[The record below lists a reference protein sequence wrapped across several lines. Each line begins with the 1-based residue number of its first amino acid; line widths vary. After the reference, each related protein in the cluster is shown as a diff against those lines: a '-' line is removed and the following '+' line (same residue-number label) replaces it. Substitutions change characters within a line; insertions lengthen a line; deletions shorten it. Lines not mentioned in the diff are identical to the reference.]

1 MGETMTVVPAEQPP
15 TNRRRGKARAILA
28 GCAVLGI
35 GAAVTLA
42 AWTDTEWVW
51 GGGTADNAPIG
62 TSSFEVEQNTF
73 TPDGFFNRETS
84 PGGQLRFQP
93 NATAL
98 TPGDSISA
106 PMQLRTA
113 VGSDP
118 ASVTLRGAVQNGS
131 APGLFAAATYG
142 VYTGLTPANCTART
156 YTGGT
161 VLVAEGSALTTGGVA
176 PFQLARDMASLDPA
190 APLNLCF
197 VITLPGIPA
206 NQALQGLSMSPA
218 WEFTADS
225 VTATP

>member
-1 MGETMTVVPAEQPP
+1 MTETMTTESENKPP
-15 TNRRRGKARAILA
+15 NTRRRGKVRAILA

-51 GGGTADNAPIG
+51 GGGTGDNAPIG
-62 TSSFEVEQNTF
+62 TSTFEVEQNVF
-73 TPDGFFNRETS
+73 TPAGFFNRETA

-98 TPGDSISA
+98 TPGDTISA

-113 VGSDP
+113 VDSD
-118 ASVTLRGAVQNGS
+118 AALVTLQGAVVNGS
-131 APGLFAAATYG
+131 APALFGAATYG
-142 VYTGLTPANCTART
+142 VYTGLTPANCTGQV

-161 VLVAEGSALTTGGVA
+161 ALVAEGTPLATGGLA
-176 PFQLARDMASLDPA
+176 PFNLAADMASLDPA

-197 VITLPGIPA
+197 VINLPDTPA
-206 NQALQGLSMSPA
+206 NQALQGLTMSPA

-225 VTATP
+225 VTA